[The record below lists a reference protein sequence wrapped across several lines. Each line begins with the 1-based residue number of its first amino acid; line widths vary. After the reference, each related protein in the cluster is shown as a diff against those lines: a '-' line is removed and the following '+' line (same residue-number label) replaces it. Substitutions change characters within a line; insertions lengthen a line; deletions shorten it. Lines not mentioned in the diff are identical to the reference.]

1 MKFTIFLFFIFTSSQ
16 FALSQESKPENATK
30 YQEII
35 QKIARKDISFIDKYN
50 TPYKH
55 LEITEQINID
65 KQLIRYAKMESD
77 KHYLIDLYCDMYTL
91 TNALNKKTNDNKI
104 YLDSALLYVNN
115 TNDKISLGK
124 LYYTVGNYYW
134 DQKDEELSH
143 QFLRKSIAICE
154 KEKGAELVVLN
165 SLYRIAVSYLWRQ
178 DAVSMKQ
185 CIDRMVQI
193 ANSIKSP
200 EANIITYPV
209 ISAYYRIV
217 ANNPEISD
225 ETYFSYLDSI
235 YKYDNKTIHIYE
247 SGDKTLKENYANK
260 MSTYYNNLVEVISI
274 KENPDWDEVVKLLDK
289 GSHFLQNSDTLAI
302 HRNYHTKSRAL
313 YNQKKYDESITLSL
327 KALNLLQKYTQEAI
341 ACFYDT
347 YSILV
352 DNYKAK
358 NNYKSA
364 LTYEQQ
370 RSDIIK
376 KMNKIERYEAIKDLE
391 AKYQTAEKELEIS
404 RLNEEKQNTK
414 YWATLIV
421 SFSIIL
427 IILFLIGFLYN
438 RIKRIKKE
446 KEALL
451 LAAKVEQKEK
461 EYKLLLTETE
471 QKILRKY
478 LEGKESERKSLAK
491 ELHDSVAN
499 DIVSI
504 ILLYKGGN
512 EKEKVEL
519 MLKNTYDHIRQIS
532 HQLMPPEFKYISLIG
547 LIEDYVEILNN
558 TTSTSYKINIVDA
571 SVAIILDE
579 ITESQMKEIYYIIQ
593 ESLGNIR
600 KHTNAKN
607 AEIRLLRNEEKIIF
621 QIIDDGK
628 GFDTQQVRK
637 GIGLQTIKDR
647 CLGLNAELEIG
658 SVAGKGTT
666 ITISLS
672 YLANPVLNHQY

>member
-1 MKFTIFLFFIFTSSQ
+1 MKFTIFLFFIFISSQ
-16 FALSQESKPENATK
+16 FALSQESKPENTIK

-35 QKIARKDISFIDKYN
+35 QKIARRDVSFIDKYN
-50 TPYKH
+50 TSYKH
-55 LEITEQINID
+55 LEIIEQINID
-65 KQLIRYAKMESD
+65 KQLIRYAKMETN
-77 KHYLIDLYCDMYTL
+77 KHYLINLYCDIYVL
-91 TNALNKKTNDNKI
+91 ANALNKKTNDNKI

-115 TNDKISLGK
+115 TKDKISLGK
-124 LYYTVGNYYW
+124 LYYTVGEYYW
-134 DQKDEELSH
+134 NQKDEELSH

-154 KEKGAELVVLN
+154 KEKGAELIVLN

-185 CIDRMVQI
+185 CVDRM
-193 ANSIKSP
+193 ANIVNDNKSP
-200 EANIITYPV
+200 EACIITYPV
-209 ISAYYRIV
+209 ISAYYRII

-235 YKYDNKTIHIYE
+235 YKYDNMTIQIYE
-247 SGDKTLKENYANK
+247 SGDKKLKENFAKK

-274 KENPDWDEVVKLLDK
+274 KENPNWDEVVKLLDK

-302 HRNYHTKSRAL
+302 HRNYHIKSRAL
-313 YNQKKYDESITLSL
+313 YNQKKYDESIAVSS
-327 KALNLLQKYTQEAI
+327 KALNLLQKYTQEAT

-358 NNYKSA
+358 NDYESA

-376 KMNKIERYEAIKDLE
+376 KMNEIERYEAIKDLE

-414 YWATLIV
+414 YWTTLIAT
-421 SFSIIL
+421 FAIIL

-438 RIKRIKKE
+438 RIKRIKRE

-461 EYKLLLTETE
+461 EYKFLLIETE
-471 QKILRKY
+471 QKLLCKY

-504 ILLYKGGN
+504 ILLYKGSN

-532 HQLMPPEFKYISLIG
+532 HQLMPPDFKYISLID

-558 TTSTSYKINIVDA
+558 TTSTYYKMNIVDV

-579 ITESQMKEIYYIIQ
+579 ITESQRKEIYYIIQ

-600 KHTNAKN
+600 KHANAKN
-607 AEIRLLRNEEKIIF
+607 AEIKLLRNGTKII
-621 QIIDDGK
+621 ILIVDDGK

-647 CLGLNAELEIG
+647 CLGLNAELEIE
-658 SVAGKGTT
+658 SLAGKGTT

-672 YLANPVLNHQY
+672 CLASQVLNHQY